1 VASARAPVWAGGLA
15 GNLPRGCPACV
26 SGLRLGGGR
35 LGVQSAAVVPVEHG
49 PAKGGSS
56 PKPVVQ
62 YRYHPEIL
70 AELLKH
76 GVRPTPT
83 TAPRLV
89 ADFLSDLYRY
99 EIRRLRNRLRRGEVP
114 KERYAD
120 EVVALRRR
128 YPLVSVPVRLWTI
141 SEQG

>member
-1 VASARAPVWAGGLA
+1 
-15 GNLPRGCPACV
+15 
-26 SGLRLGGGR
+26 
-35 LGVQSAAVVPVEHG
+35 
-49 PAKGGSS
+49 
-56 PKPVVQ
+56 VVQ